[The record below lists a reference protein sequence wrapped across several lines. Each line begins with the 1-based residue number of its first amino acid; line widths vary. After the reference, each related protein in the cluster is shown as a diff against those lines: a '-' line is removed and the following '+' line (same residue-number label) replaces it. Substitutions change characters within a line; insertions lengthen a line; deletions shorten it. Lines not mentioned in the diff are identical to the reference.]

1 MDLTHIQT
9 FGEYFSD
16 DELPNL
22 IFEDDLT
29 PVDVSD
35 SRDGYH
41 KVLEEQSERFSEEDS
56 IESQIDESEEQPL
69 QDISFSS
76 LYQNKK
82 SPKFKTAFSE
92 QVRVNL
98 TQDIAER
105 EINFKE

>member
-41 KVLEEQSERFSEEDS
+41 KVLEE
-56 IESQIDESEEQPL
+56 
-69 QDISFSS
+69 
-76 LYQNKK
+76 
-82 SPKFKTAFSE
+82 
-92 QVRVNL
+92 
-98 TQDIAER
+98 
-105 EINFKE
+105 